1 MAGFFEEIK
10 RRKVYRVAAAY
21 VVVAGGVIQ
30 LASAVFPAWEL
41 PAWALR
47 LVIVLLLT
55 GFPISLILAWAL
67 EVTPAGIRTTAA
79 LPSTP
84 RRRRNVIALLAVG
97 VIVSAAAGFFILPR
111 ASARKLD
118 KSIAVLPFENF
129 SDDKENAYFADGIQ
143 DDLLTTLSKISD
155 LKVISR
161 TSVMQYRGRTNN
173 VREIGKALGVSAVLE
188 GSVRRAGN
196 RVRVNVQLID
206 ATNDEHLWADEYD
219 RELTD
224 VFAIQSDLAD
234 KIATALR
241 AKLSPAEKAQIERKP
256 TENADAYL
264 AFIQAHGYMTKPDR
278 LPADLLTA
286 EELYQRAVQLDPSF
300 ALAHANLSHLES
312 TIYHFSDPT
321 PARLEKA
328 RAAFK
333 TASSLQPDL
342 PETHVALGYIYYYGD
357 RDYERALAEFEIAQR
372 GLPNDSATYLAIAA
386 IHRRQGKWADSTA
399 GFEKAAS
406 LDPKDGFIWENL
418 AINYLAMRN
427 YPAVEKTL
435 DRAMAVAPE
444 SMNLQAMRA
453 ELQIHWKG
461 DIGTV
466 EKALAKM
473 PPGFD
478 PGGTVTCARYGI
490 YILTHRYEEALH
502 LMQQSPQQSFHMEIP
517 VDQPKALF
525 IGQALRL
532 LHKDAEAR
540 AAYEEAR
547 VVLEASVREV
557 PDDAM
562 RHALLGQIY
571 AALGRKEDA
580 IREGKRAMEILPES
594 KDALEGPMATI
605 GLAQIYAVVGDRDNA
620 LSLLE
625 HLLEIP
631 SSLSVHMLQLDP
643 IWDSLRNDPRFT
655 ELLKKHGGSS

>member
-67 EVTPAGIRTTAA
+67 EVTPAGIRTTPA

-97 VIVSAAAGFFILPR
+97 VIVSAAAGFFLLPR

-161 TSVMQYRGRTNN
+161 TSVMQYRGRANN

-256 TENADAYL
+256 TENAEAYL
-264 AFIQAHGYMTKPDR
+264 AFIQAHGYVTKPDR
-278 LPADLLTA
+278 LPVDLLTA
-286 EELYQRAVQLDPSF
+286 EGLYQRAVQLDPNF
-300 ALAHANLSHLES
+300 ALAHANLSRLES

-333 TASSLQPDL
+333 TATGLQPDL
-342 PETHVALGYIYYYGD
+342 PETHVALGYVYYYGD

-386 IHRRQGKWADSTA
+386 IQRRQSKWADSTA

-427 YPAVEKTL
+427 YPAAEKTL
-435 DRAMAVAPE
+435 DRGLAVAPE
-444 SMNLQAMRA
+444 SMNLHAMRA
-453 ELQIHWKG
+453 ELQINWKG
-461 DIGTV
+461 DIGAV

-517 VDQPKALF
+517 VDQPRALL
-525 IGQALRL
+525 IGQVLRL

-643 IWDSLRNDPRFT
+643 IWDSLRNDPRFI
-655 ELLKKHGGSS
+655 ELLRKHGGST